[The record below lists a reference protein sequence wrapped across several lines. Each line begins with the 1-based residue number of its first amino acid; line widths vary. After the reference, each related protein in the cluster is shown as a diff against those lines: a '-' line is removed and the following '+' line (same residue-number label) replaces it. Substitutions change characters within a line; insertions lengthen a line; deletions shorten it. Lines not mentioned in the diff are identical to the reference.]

1 MRRLGSVRVR
11 TTIGASVVV
20 GLALLV
26 GAFALI
32 GGLRRTL
39 TNHVD
44 TTAEL
49 RAEDVIA
56 ELATKRDLGTLQV
69 DEDEE
74 SAVQVVEPDG
84 RVRDATS
91 NVDGRP
97 PLVALD
103 TNDAVTIDLLL
114 DGESGRFRVVAEST
128 EPPVEDLTVLVA
140 RSLESVDEAEHTVTT
155 RLAIGIPLLVLLVAG
170 TTWVVTGRALRPVDA
185 IREEV
190 ASISDGQLDRR
201 VPEPRVDDEIARLA
215 RTMNEMLARLE
226 AARSRQQRFVSDAS
240 HELRSPLTTVRH
252 GLELQVADPEHADV
266 RPINEGLLAECLR
279 MQGLVDDLLLLA
291 RSEEVAGP
299 SAREP
304 VDLDD
309 IVLDEAARLRGRAHV
324 QVDSGRVS
332 AGQVRGD
339 VGQLGRMVRNL
350 ADNAER
356 HARSAV
362 GFELTSWDGQ
372 VVLVVRDDGPGV
384 PASDRTRVFERF
396 TRLDEARARGSG
408 GAGLGLA
415 IVAQVVGAHQ
425 GTVVVDDAPGGGA
438 RFTVTLPLAQG

>member
-1 MRRLGSVRVR
+1 M
-11 TTIGASVVV
+11 
-20 GLALLV
+20 
-26 GAFALI
+26 
-32 GGLRRTL
+32 
-39 TNHVD
+39 
-44 TTAEL
+44 
-49 RAEDVIA
+49 
-56 ELATKRDLGTLQV
+56 
-69 DEDEE
+69 
-74 SAVQVVEPDG
+74 QVVEPGG
-84 RVRDATS
+84 RVREASS
-91 NVDGRP
+91 NVAGRP
-97 PLVALD
+97 PLVALE
-103 TNDAVTIDLLL
+103 TNDAVTIDLVL

-128 EPPVEDLTVLVA
+128 EPPDEDLTVLVA
-140 RSLESVDEAEHTVTT
+140 RSLESVDEAEDTVTT
-155 RLAIGIPLLVLLVAG
+155 RLAIGIPVLVLLVAG
-170 TTWVVTGRALRPVDA
+170 TTWVVTGRALRPVES

-190 ASISDGQLDRR
+190 ASITDEQLDRR

-252 GLELQVADPEHADV
+252 GLELQVADPDCADV
-266 RPINEGLLAECLR
+266 RPFNEGLLAECLR

-299 SAREP
+299 AAREP

-309 IVLDEAARLRGRAHV
+309 IVLDEAGRLRGRAQV

-362 GFELTSWDGQ
+362 GFELTSWNGQ

-384 PASDRTRVFERF
+384 PAADRTRVFERF

-415 IVAQVVGAHQ
+415 IVAQVVAAHQ

-438 RFTVTLPLAQG
+438 RFTVTLPVAQV